1 MTILAVLYMAVK
13 LIINIYHMR
22 AIITLGLYFFYS
34 LTVYNVERFILQNSV
49 FHSIYY
55 SYYLYIA
62 SYLLPHPLTYLVI
75 RPHLHERGAII
86 RAVYNVR
93 ERRFIST

>member
-22 AIITLGLYFFYS
+22 AIITLGLYLFYP
-34 LTVYNVERFILQNSV
+34 LTVYDVERFILQNSV

-55 SYYLYIA
+55 SYYL
-62 SYLLPHPLTYLVI
+62 
-75 RPHLHERGAII
+75 
-86 RAVYNVR
+86 
-93 ERRFIST
+93 